1 MLKLGYLNLFNFLM
15 HINKTSTV
23 EVLWQL
29 QYVYLWV
36 LICISTCNCW
46 YSGWTSSDSQ
56 LSDENRLHATV
67 PAAGWA
73 TQKAEFIR
81 GGGGAGESFMYN
93 SEVCSVSQGTE
104 AKSGLCSRSCRETG
118 FTRGDI
124 APLAH
129 PVSAD
134 FFTVFLWCKSAT
146 LMLFVFI

>member
-1 MLKLGYLNLFNFLM
+1 MLKLGYLNLFNFL
-15 HINKTSTV
+15 V
-23 EVLWQL
+23 QL
-29 QYVYLWV
+29 KSSGSYSMCICEFLSVYLLV
-36 LICISTCNCW
+36 TANCW

-81 GGGGAGESFMYN
+81 GGGSAGESFMYN

-104 AKSGLCSRSCRETG
+104 EKSGLCSRSCRETG